1 MAVEI
6 WDPHFHIWDVSENTE
21 SGHDSSEL
29 YAPQDDPVYTLTKYE
44 EDMAADGFK
53 LSGGAFV
60 EAVSVCHVQTD
71 GLLPCERTKATN

>member
-29 YAPQDDPVYTLTKYE
+29 FAPKDDPVYTLTKYE
-44 EDMAADGFK
+44 EDMAADGFNFLEEPLWK
-53 LSGGAFV
+53 QLAY
-60 EAVSVCHVQTD
+60 AM
-71 GLLPCERTKATN
+71 